1 MGGHCIVRPA
11 RYHGAVTDIA
21 RKLRLGPGQRLLVI
35 EAPSTIEALLGP
47 LPAGASFSFTEP
59 SPDVTLLFAA
69 DIASLELHL
78 PAAARVAADDRML
91 WVAYP
96 KRDGGVSSDLDR
108 DGLTAAT
115 ERMAALTGVA
125 LVSLDATWSAM
136 RLRPSARYGR

>member
-1 MGGHCIVRPA
+1 M
-11 RYHGAVTDIA
+11 TDTA

-47 LPAGASFSFTEP
+47 LPAGASFSSTDP

-69 DIASLELHL
+69 DMASLERHL

-96 KRDGGVSSDLDR
+96 KRGGALASDLDR

-115 ERMAALTGVA
+115 ERIAALTGVS
-125 LVSLDATWSAM
+125 LVSLDASWSAM
-136 RLRPSARYGR
+136 RLRPSARYGASVS

>member
-1 MGGHCIVRPA
+1 M
-11 RYHGAVTDIA
+11 TDTA
-21 RKLRLGPGQRLLVI
+21 RKLRLGPGERLLVI

-47 LPAGASFSFTEP
+47 LPAGASFSSADS
-59 SPDVTLLFAA
+59 SPDVTLLFAP
-69 DIASLELHL
+69 DMASLERHL

-96 KRDGGVSSDLDR
+96 KRGGAMASDLDR

-115 ERMAALTGVA
+115 ERIAALTGVS